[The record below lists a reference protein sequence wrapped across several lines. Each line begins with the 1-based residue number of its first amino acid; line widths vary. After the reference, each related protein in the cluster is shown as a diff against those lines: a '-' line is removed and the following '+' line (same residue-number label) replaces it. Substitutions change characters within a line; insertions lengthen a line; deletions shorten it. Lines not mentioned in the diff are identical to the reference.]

1 MKLLLEGSLTVLVL
15 LSELVGLVALAKGL
29 HRDAPTSKQKLHDRQ
44 CPGGERLSV
53 GGVGRHLLQ
62 CVGGPEGGLR

>member
-1 MKLLLEGSLTVLVL
+1 MALVL
-15 LSELVGLVALAKGL
+15 LSELVGLVALAKDKGL
-29 HRDAPTSKQKLHDRQ
+29 HRDTPTSEQKLHDRQ
-44 CPGGERLSV
+44 CPGGDGLSV